1 MNIMNFRNFIMGTA
15 VFLGLILS
23 ACSTSQDPTVENG
36 TGRISLGVTTSTAFS
51 RAVTESDYS
60 NVNNYTVQILDN
72 EGEQVQEFQY
82 GEKPENITLKNGSYT
97 LKAFYGT
104 EHEASRNEFYV
115 EGSTSFSVAGDE
127 KQVTVDCYPTC
138 GKVAVKFAS
147 NMDES
152 FSDYSVVY
160 KTNALTAA
168 GKTAVWA
175 KGDSEPWYLKVDKA
189 GETVTATIQ
198 VTRVSDSKSA
208 TVERTYTLAPG
219 KSWTLNIAPADEN
232 GGLGISI
239 TVDET
244 TDDEEIDIEVPSDW
258 L

>member
-1 MNIMNFRNFIMGTA
+1 MNIMNIRNFIMGTA
-15 VFLGLILS
+15 VFLGLT
-23 ACSTSQDPTVENG
+23 ACSSSQDPTVEDG
-36 TGRISLGVTTSTAFS
+36 TGNISLGVTTSTAFS
-51 RAVTESDYS
+51 RAVTESNYS
-60 NVNNYTVQILDN
+60 NVNNYTVQILDD
-72 EGEQVQEFQY
+72 EGKQVQEFQY
-82 GEKPENITLKNGSYT
+82 DEKPENITLRNGSYT
-97 LKAFYGT
+97 LKAFYGA

-115 EGSTSFSVAGDE
+115 EGNTPFSVAGDE
-127 KQVTVDCYPTC
+127 KKVTVDCYPTC
-138 GKVAVKFAS
+138 GKVAATFAS

-152 FSDYSVVY
+152 FSDYSIVY
-160 KTNALTAA
+160 KTKALTTA

-175 KGDSEPWYLKVDKA
+175 KDDKEPWYLKVDKA

-232 GGLGISI
+232 GSLGISI

-244 TDDEEIDIEVPSDW
+244 TDDEEIDIEVPADW